1 MVNRTRLERAK
12 KYIQKRQ
19 RTHQKVPLLPPSVPL
34 SPPFI
39 FVLSC
44 HSLFAVFVG
53 HPLFFHFTLYEILP
67 LLFTLFLQAVI
78 L

>member
-1 MVNRTRLERAK
+1 MVNRTRLERAI

-19 RTHQKVPLLPPSVPL
+19 RTHQKVPLLPPSVRL

-39 FVLSC
+39 FVIPC

-53 HPLFFHFTLYEILP
+53 HPLFFHFTLYEITA
-67 LLFTLFLQAVI
+67 LLFTLFL
-78 L
+78 